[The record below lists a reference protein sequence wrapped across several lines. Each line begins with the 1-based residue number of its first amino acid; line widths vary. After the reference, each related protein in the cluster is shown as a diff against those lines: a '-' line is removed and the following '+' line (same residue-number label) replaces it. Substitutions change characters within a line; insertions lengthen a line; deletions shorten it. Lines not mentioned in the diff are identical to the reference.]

1 MASIRRR
8 RIEAE
13 GSLVDKGLD
22 YPNFPDVEAIKKA
35 A

>member
-8 RIEAE
+8 RIDAE
-13 GSLVDKGLD
+13 RLSVDKELD